1 MKNRIMMVFEVSGS
15 DSMGRF
21 IDGYCAELSATL
33 WNDIINIVTS
43 LLKPLLI
50 NSTNL
55 YSS

>member
-1 MKNRIMMVFEVSGS
+1 MMVFEVSGS

-50 NSTNL
+50 TLLICTVPS
-55 YSS
+55 YSFS